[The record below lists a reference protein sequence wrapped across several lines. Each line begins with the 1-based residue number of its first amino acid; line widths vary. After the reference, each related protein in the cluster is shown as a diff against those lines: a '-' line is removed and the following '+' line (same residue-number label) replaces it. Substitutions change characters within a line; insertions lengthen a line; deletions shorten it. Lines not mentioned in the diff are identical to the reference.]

1 MGLMEDYMKTFD
13 KVRLI
18 LCAIVVL
25 ITMVASIITHICTLG
40 FFLMPVL
47 FALVIYGV
55 PIVYRDW
62 KNWDLEDEQEEIEIL
77 EPLEKIFNTEL
88 IDTTGAEEVEL

>member
-25 ITMVASIITHICTLG
+25 ITIVASAITHICTLG

-47 FALVIYGV
+47 FALIIYGI
-55 PIVYRDW
+55 PIVYKDC
-62 KNWDLEDEQEEIEIL
+62 KAWDFEEEEEEIETL
-77 EPLEKIFNTEL
+77 EPLEKIFDTEL
-88 IDTTGAEEVEL
+88 IDKTIAEEVEL

>member
-18 LCAIVVL
+18 LCAIV
-25 ITMVASIITHICTLG
+25 IFATIVASAITHIHTLG

-47 FALVIYGV
+47 FALLIYGI
-55 PIVYRDW
+55 PIVYKDW
-62 KNWDLEDEQEEIEIL
+62 KAWDFEDEQEEIDTL
-77 EPLEKIFNTEL
+77 QPLEKIFNTEL
-88 IDTTGAEEVEL
+88 IDKTIAEEVEL

>member
-25 ITMVASIITHICTLG
+25 ITIVASAITHICTLG
-40 FFLMPVL
+40 FFLTPVL

-62 KNWDLEDEQEEIEIL
+62 KDWDFEEEQEEIETL
-77 EPLEKIFNTEL
+77 EPLEKILNTEL
-88 IDTTGAEEVEL
+88 IDTTSAEEVEL

>member
-1 MGLMEDYMKTFD
+1 MGLMEDCMKTFD

-25 ITMVASIITHICTLG
+25 ITMVASAITHICTLG

-55 PIVYRDW
+55 PIVYKDW
-62 KNWDLEDEQEEIEIL
+62 KDWDLEDEQEEIKTL
-77 EPLEKIFNTEL
+77 EPLEKIFDTEL

>member
-1 MGLMEDYMKTFD
+1 MKTFD

-25 ITMVASIITHICTLG
+25 ITIVASAITHICTLG
-40 FFLMPVL
+40 FFLTPVL

-62 KNWDLEDEQEEIEIL
+62 KDWDFEEEQEEIETL
-77 EPLEKIFNTEL
+77 EPLEKILNTEL
-88 IDTTGAEEVEL
+88 IDTTSAEEVEL